1 LLFISQGILS
11 KHPPEAKFQSA
22 RSSNPLEL
30 DFIGILPHIHAVV
43 ERRAPGKHVYVSAH
57 SFENMPIKVAI
68 VDDDEGIRSSL
79 ATLIRRASA
88 LRLSGDYP
96 DAETALKE
104 IPRRPPDVVLM
115 DINLPGIKGVECVRQ
130 LKSALPSVQ
139 FLMLTVYEDSDSLFN
154 SFKAGASGYLL
165 KRTASARLLEAIHDV
180 HAGGSPM
187 TPQLARRVV
196 QYFTRTPGDDSSVAK
211 LTPGERDFLDQLAA
225 GYAYKE
231 MANRMNISIDTV
243 RSYVR
248 TVYEKL
254 HVHSRTEAVVKYLR
268 G

>member
-1 LLFISQGILS
+1 V
-11 KHPPEAKFQSA
+11 SA
-22 RSSNPLEL
+22 RLA
-30 DFIGILPHIHAVV
+30 DD
-43 ERRAPGKHVYVSAH
+43 
-57 SFENMPIKVAI
+57 MPIKVAI

-79 ATLIRRASA
+79 ATLIRRAPA
-88 LRLSGDYP
+88 LRLVGDYA
-96 DAETALKE
+96 DAEAALKDL
-104 IPRRPPDVVLM
+104 PHRPPDVVLM
-115 DINLPGIKGVECVRQ
+115 DINLPGMNGVECVRQ
-130 LKSALPSVQ
+130 LKSSLPAVQ

-154 SFKAGASGYLL
+154 SLKAGASGYLL
-165 KRTASARLLEAIHDV
+165 KRTASARLIEAIRDV

-196 QYFTRTPGDDSSVAK
+196 HYFSRPAEGDASVSR
-211 LTPGERDFLDQLAA
+211 LTPGEKDFLDQLAK

-231 MANRMNISIDTV
+231 IADRLDISIDTV

>member
-1 LLFISQGILS
+1 MQ
-11 KHPPEAKFQSA
+11 
-22 RSSNPLEL
+22 
-30 DFIGILPHIHAVV
+30 
-43 ERRAPGKHVYVSAH
+43 
-57 SFENMPIKVAI
+57 IKVAI

-79 ATLIRRASA
+79 SALIKRASGYKLVGEYA
-88 LRLSGDYP
+88 NG
-96 DAETALKE
+96 EIALKE
-104 IPRRPPDVVLM
+104 IPKLLPDVVLM
-115 DINLPGIKGVECVRQ
+115 DINLPGMKGYECVRR
-130 LKSALPSVQ
+130 LKQAQPTIH

-154 SFKAGASGYLL
+154 SLRAGASGYLL
-165 KRTASARLLEAIHDV
+165 KRTATARLLEAIQDV
-180 HAGGSPM
+180 FEGGAPM

-196 QYFTRTPGDDSSVAK
+196 QFFNKPATGPDSGLER
-211 LTPGERDFLDQLAA
+211 LTAAEREFLDQLAK

-231 MANRMNISIDTV
+231 IADRMSISIDTV

>member
-1 LLFISQGILS
+1 MQIQ
-11 KHPPEAKFQSA
+11 
-22 RSSNPLEL
+22 
-30 DFIGILPHIHAVV
+30 
-43 ERRAPGKHVYVSAH
+43 
-57 SFENMPIKVAI
+57 VAI

-79 ATLIRRASA
+79 SA
-88 LRLSGDYP
+88 LIKRAPGFILVGEF
-96 DAETALKE
+96 ANGEEAVKG
-104 IPRRPPDVVLM
+104 IPKLLPDVVLM
-115 DINLPGIKGVECVRQ
+115 DINLPGLKGYECVRQ
-130 LKSALPSVQ
+130 LKSAHPAVQ

-154 SFKAGASGYLL
+154 SLRAGASGYLL
-165 KRTASARLLEAIHDV
+165 KRTASARLLEAIRDV
-180 HAGGSPM
+180 NAGGAPM

-196 QYFTRTPGDDSSVAK
+196 QFFSKPAGESAPLAK
-211 LTPGERDFLDQLAA
+211 LTPAERQFLEQLAN

-231 MANRMNISIDTV
+231 IADRMTISIDTV

>member
-1 LLFISQGILS
+1 MQ
-11 KHPPEAKFQSA
+11 
-22 RSSNPLEL
+22 
-30 DFIGILPHIHAVV
+30 
-43 ERRAPGKHVYVSAH
+43 
-57 SFENMPIKVAI
+57 IKVAI
-68 VDDDEGIRSSL
+68 VDDDDEIRTSL
-79 ATLIRRASA
+79 ATLIRRAA
-88 LRLSGDYP
+88 TLKLTGDYA
-96 DAETALKE
+96 DAETAMKE
-104 IPRRPPDVVLM
+104 IPRNPPDVVLM
-115 DINLPGIKGVECVRQ
+115 DINLPGVKGPDCVRLLKRQ
-130 LKSALPSVQ
+130 LPTVQ

-154 SFKAGASGYLL
+154 SLKAGASGYLL
-165 KRTASARLLEAIHDV
+165 KRTASARLLEAIRDV

-196 QYFTRTPGDDSSVAK
+196 QFFTQPADTASPMAS
-211 LTPGERDFLDQLAA
+211 LTPGEKEFLDQLAN

-231 MANRMNISIDTV
+231 IASRMKISIDTV

>member
-1 LLFISQGILS
+1 M
-11 KHPPEAKFQSA
+11 AKPDPALQ
-22 RSSNPLEL
+22 
-30 DFIGILPHIHAVV
+30 
-43 ERRAPGKHVYVSAH
+43 
-57 SFENMPIKVAI
+57 IKVAI
-68 VDDDEGIRSSL
+68 VDDDEIIRSSL
-79 ATLIRRASA
+79 VSLIRRAPN
-88 LRLSGDYP
+88 LKFVGDFP
-96 DAETALKE
+96 NAETALKE
-104 IPRRPPDVVLM
+104 IPGRSPDVVLM
-115 DINLPGIKGVECVRQ
+115 DINLPGLNGVECVRQ
-130 LKSALPSVQ
+130 LKTLLPDVQ

-165 KRTASARLLEAIHDV
+165 KRTASARLIEAIRDV
-180 HAGGSPM
+180 HQGGSPM

-196 QYFTRTPGDDSSVAK
+196 QFLSQPRDEAQAMPK
-211 LTPGERDFLDQLAA
+211 LTPGEKEFLDQLSK

-231 MANRMNISIDTV
+231 IADRMNISIDTV